1 MLTFPYLGARWLC
14 TGISRLKI
22 ASIVP
27 FGFETLLQHFWKLLQ
42 WPQRRCQ
49 LSDWRLDINIL
60 WLSSFLTNEKC
71 SRLGCGVVEPGRG
84 SHYILFSINIPSLS
98 KHGLRLTMTTAAA
111 AHWIFLQGSKNIFP
125 YISINTPPRRKHGV
139 QLSDLCWKEWV
150 QMSSSE
156 SGETGNL
163 REKSPFSRE

>member
-1 MLTFPYLGARWLC
+1 MALRC

-27 FGFETLLQHFWKLLQ
+27 FGFETLLQHYWKLLQ
-42 WPQRRCQ
+42 RPQQRCQ

-98 KHGLRLTMTTAAA
+98 KHGLRLTRDDDCRGRA
-111 AHWIFLQGSKNIFP
+111 LNIFARFKIYFP
-125 YISINTPPRRKHGV
+125 NISINTPHRRKHGV
-139 QLSDLCWKEWV
+139 RLSDLCWKEWV